1 MQKLN
6 CSFPS
11 IFPKFIN
18 MGRFTFQSLSSFFA
32 VLAAFCLSHP
42 ASGQVNLPDQ
52 PSLGKAFNAGAPEVE
67 PVVVGREKW
76 NQKPSESLAKSPPES
91 TNTPRDTDSTPSK
104 EVNSAKIDELD
115 ALETKQVKPD
125 PSTLPLAP
133 PKNKPA
139 VKIVRNFE
147 GKLLFKP
154 RKFGF
159 EEAFPFQLLN
169 SRGKRL
175 AFIDFAHIKA
185 VEPRQFA
192 DQQVNILGKLEPIE
206 QGSDELVIRAR
217 VIRPSN

>member
-1 MQKLN
+1 
-6 CSFPS
+6 
-11 IFPKFIN
+11 
-18 MGRFTFQSLSSFFA
+18 MGRFKLKSFNSFFV
-32 VLAAFCLSHP
+32 VLAAFSLSH
-42 ASGQVNLPDQ
+42 STTGQVNPPEQ
-52 PSLGKAFNAGAPEVE
+52 PSLGEAFNAGAPEVE

-76 NQKPSESLAKSPPES
+76 NQKTSATLPPSPPES
-91 TNTPRDTDSTPSK
+91 TNTPKRKDSTLSK
-104 EVNSAKIDELD
+104 EVSSAKIDELD

-125 PSTLPLAP
+125 PSTLPLVP

-206 QGSDELVIRAR
+206 QGSNELVIRAR